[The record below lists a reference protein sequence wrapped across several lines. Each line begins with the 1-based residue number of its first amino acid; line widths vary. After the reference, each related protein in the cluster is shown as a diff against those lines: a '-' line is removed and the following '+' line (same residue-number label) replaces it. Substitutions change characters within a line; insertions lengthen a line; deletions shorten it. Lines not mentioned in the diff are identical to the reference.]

1 MEAALASEPLMRRPY
16 EAPTLTVIGTFEDIT
31 QQTSVGTKLD
41 AALPA
46 GTPLEEVLQHL
57 S

>member
-1 MEAALASEPLMRRPY
+1 MEAALTSEPQARRPY
-16 EAPTLTVIGTFEDIT
+16 EEPTLTVIGSFEEIT

-46 GTPLEEVLQHL
+46 GTPLEVVLQHL